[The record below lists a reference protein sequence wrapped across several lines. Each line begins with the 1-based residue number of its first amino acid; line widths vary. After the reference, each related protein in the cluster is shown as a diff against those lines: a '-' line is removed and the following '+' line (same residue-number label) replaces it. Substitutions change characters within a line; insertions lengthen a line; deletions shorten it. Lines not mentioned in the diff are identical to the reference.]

1 MDEQG
6 IESNPRHEGKL
17 QSPQGDKRKE
27 PGGIK
32 LNIMYFL
39 WFKHLNSKTQ
49 ETTFVKKKKKNQ
61 LEASH
66 QVKTESVK
74 FGGL

>member
-1 MDEQG
+1 MEAIMTMETAINKNHNWDQDKHFASKMDEQG

-27 PGGIK
+27 PGAIK

-39 WFKHLNSKTQ
+39 WFKHLNSKT
-49 ETTFVKKKKKNQ
+49 
-61 LEASH
+61 
-66 QVKTESVK
+66 
-74 FGGL
+74 